1 MLAPSRNRP
10 PSRLQAATR
19 VKRWTRERFG
29 LASEVTLLVSEVESA
44 TPGFPPLRTVVAFW
58 TAERRHYHFSIF
70 KPLEAVLEED
80 LPPAWF
86 KDALAVTPGIDC
98 GCC

>member
-1 MLAPSRNRP
+1 MLAPSR
-10 PSRLQAATR
+10 SRAEAASR

-29 LASEVTLLVSEVESA
+29 LGPDAAILVTEVESGQ
-44 TPGFPPLRTVVAFW
+44 PGFPPLRTGVAFW
-58 TAERRHYHFSIF
+58 NAERHYHFSIF
-70 KPLEAVLEED
+70 KPLEEVLQED

-86 KDALAVTPGIDC
+86 RDALAVTPGLDC

>member
-1 MLAPSRNRP
+1 MLTRSR
-10 PSRLQAATR
+10 SRADAASR

-29 LASEVTLLVSEVESA
+29 LSSDIALLVSEVQAGS
-44 TPGFPPLRTVVAFW
+44 PGFPPLRTVIAFW
-58 TAERRHYHFSIF
+58 SAERHYHFSVF
-70 KPLEAVLEED
+70 KPLEEVLQED

-86 KDALAVTPGIDC
+86 REALAVTPGTDC